1 MSDRK
6 FYVLCADNCKFESMT
21 KEQILAAIE
30 QAVSTGKITDVDTG
44 FVTSLKEQNANKALT
59 FWVGTT
65 AEYNALSEKA
75 DNCFYILTD
84 DTMAEDIKLNIEEI
98 KNDISSLNTKFT
110 DTSQKCNDIDDRTL
124 KLETEQNKKGVV
136 LYGGEGVPYGEYL
149 RPEQGEYVIENI
161 IKYSLVKV
169 KTTGNAWVICNV
181 EIDTTNNTYEI
192 TGAGNSTAVSEEA
205 AGVTLVNIS
214 GNLKTISGVVYGLMN
229 TNHTVEVTSASTDG
243 GVALNVL
250 EIVGIM

>member
-6 FYVLCADNCKFESMT
+6 YYVLCADNCKFESMT

-30 QAVSTGKITDVDTG
+30 QAVSTGKITDIDTG

-65 AEYNALSEKA
+65 AEYNALPEKA

-98 KNDISSLNTKFT
+98 KNDISLLNTKFT
-110 DTSQKCNDIDDRTL
+110 DTDDRTL
-124 KLETEQNKKGVV
+124 KLETEQKKKGVV
-136 LYGGEGVPYGEYL
+136 LYGGEGVPYGEYS
-149 RPEQGEYVIENI
+149 RPEQAEYVIENI

-181 EIDTTNNTYEI
+181 EIDTTNNTYVI

-214 GNLKTISGVVYGLMN
+214 GKLKTLSGVVYGFMN

-243 GVALNVL
+243 GVALDVL